1 MHSLPRTIPD
11 MPTAATSPF
20 DPTRSAD
27 ARRPVILVIDDDQP
41 VRQSMEIVLQTY
53 GFDVLTARDGE
64 EGLRAFREHM
74 PAAVITDIMMPG
86 RDGIETIREIRR
98 EFPDAKIIAMSG
110 GGRVG
115 NTDFVALALK
125 LGADCG
131 IHKPFDIEKPVELLR
146 TLLGDQRRGP
156 AAA

>member
-1 MHSLPRTIPD
+1 MAKIAASLPHSSQNT
-11 MPTAATSPF
+11 
-20 DPTRSAD
+20 D
-27 ARRPVILVIDDDQP
+27 APRPVILVVDDDQP
-41 VRQSMEIVLQTY
+41 VLQSMEILLQIY
-53 GFDVLTARDGE
+53 GFDVLTAHNGE
-64 EGLRAFREHM
+64 EGLRAYREHM

-98 EFPDAKIIAMSG
+98 DYPDAKIIAMSG

-115 NTDFVALALK
+115 NTDFVSLAMK

-146 TLLGDQRRGP
+146 KLLGDQRQGP